1 MQSWERTDTNPTWRG
16 MNIMKRQ
23 VDELLNPKNTNGEPV
38 GRMFCSGPGLGKTEI
53 VAHAIKKF
61 DVSVKFLTP
70 KSAYGLAQVLWLNR
84 NKVIV
89 IDDSDEL
96 PKDNEAM
103 NIAKNAWGASRRV
116 VSPSTSHIQRNYD
129 FKLTGAVHPSGYK
142 KGEEMYNPSIP
153 DPEFTMGPKHRVIWL
168 SNLNYEDFQSTLRAA
183 QQAVFSGV
191 ASRVP
196 PRWINSEPQN
206 AFDYSIWM
214 VVVGD
219 MLRNHPMAGTGGFK
233 LDVAQDVLNFF
244 CTKAPYL
251 QELSP
256 RFVNRLAIIRQRER
270 DWQMEFAEMV
280 SEKVRYPGLIL
291 PQQVPQI
298 LAYKKAAKGVQTIQQ
313 PEPPKPYPDPDPP
326 VAAMAPLAD
335 RIKVNPALLDKLKA
349 MQAKAASARETNQ
362 QPDMKN
368 SDEKAAVEP
377 LCSRGVIA
385 LHKRR
390 NGNERDIV
398 MTPLWFAKEIIDYF
412 APNGF
417 VLDPSRGESRAFYD
431 QYPENVRKDWC
442 KVRENKNFFDW
453 HEPVDWVIGNT
464 PWSGHAFTAFLS
476 HSLKL
481 ANDVALLI
489 PSAMG
494 LTTKK
499 RIRIM
504 HQFGHGL
511 KEIVFYDWPK
521 EWQQFAFTLTV
532 HHWQRGWTGATQLT
546 NMMADKKLAA

>member
-168 SNLNYEDFQSTLRAA
+168 SNLNYEDYPSTLRPA
-183 QQAVFSGV
+183 QCAVFSGV

-196 PRWINSEPQN
+196 PRWINSEQQN
-206 AFDYSIWM
+206 VFDYSIWM
-214 VVVGD
+214 IVMGD
-219 MLRNHPMAGTGGFK
+219 MLRNHPMAGRGGFK

-244 CTKAPYL
+244 CTTAPYL

-256 RFVNRLAIIRQRER
+256 RFVNRLAITRHDQE
-270 DWQMEFAEMV
+270 DWQMKFSEMV
-280 SEKVRYPGLIL
+280 SEKVRHPGLIL

-298 LAYKKAAKGVQTIQQ
+298 LAYKKAQKGVQAIQQ
-313 PEPPKPYPDPDPP
+313 PEPKPDPKPEPP
-326 VAAMAPLAD
+326 VETLTD
-335 RIKVNPALLDKLKA
+335 RISMSATAKARIEAL
-349 MQAKAASARETNQ
+349 QAKAKAAREAKQ
-362 QPDMKN
+362 QPEPKS
-368 SDEKAAVEP
+368 SDEKATVEP
-377 LCSRGVIA
+377 LRRQAAVA
-385 LHKRR
+385 LHRKR
-390 NGNERDIV
+390 NGGARDIV

-412 APNGF
+412 APTGF

-431 QYPENVRKDWC
+431 QYPPDVKRDWC
-442 KVRENKNFFDW
+442 EVREDKDFFKW
-453 HEPVDWVIGNT
+453 HEPVDWIIGNT

-532 HHWQRGWTGATQLT
+532 HHWQRGWVGGTKMT
-546 NMMADKKLAA
+546 NLMTDKKRAA

>member
-1 MQSWERTDTNPTWRG
+1 MQSWERTEDNPTWRG
-16 MNIMKRQ
+16 FRIMRRQ
-23 VDELLNPKNTNGEPV
+23 VEEMLDPQNTNLEPI
-38 GRMFCSGPGLGKTEI
+38 GRMFCSAAGLGKTEI
-53 VAHAIKKF
+53 VAQAIKKF
-61 DVSVKFLTP
+61 GADAKWVAPKTP
-70 KSAYGLAQVLWLNR
+70 YGFVQALWSNR
-84 NKVIV
+84 NCILI
-89 IDDSDEL
+89 IDDADEM
-96 PKDNEAM
+96 PTKNEIM
-103 NIAKNAWGASRRV
+103 NLAKNAWGASRKV
-116 VSPSTSHIQRNYD
+116 VAPTTGKIAQNYE
-129 FKLTGAVHPSGYK
+129 FKLTGAVHLRGPLA
-142 KGEEMYNPSIP
+142 GEEMYNPSIP

-168 SNLNYEDFQSTLRAA
+168 SNRNYADYTTTLRPA
-183 QQAVFSGV
+183 QQAVFGGV
-191 ASRVP
+191 VSRVP
-196 PRWINSEPQN
+196 ARWINSDTQN
-206 AFDYSIWM
+206 VFDYCVWM
-214 VVVGD
+214 IVCGD
-219 MLRNHPMAGTGGFK
+219 VLRNQPVHGQGGFK
-233 LDVAQDVLNFF
+233 LDVVQDVLYFF

-251 QELSP
+251 KEISL
-256 RFVNRLAIIRQRER
+256 RMVNRLAGIRKRDF
-270 DWQMEFAEMV
+270 DWQLQFAEEV
-280 SEKVRYPGLIL
+280 LDEVQHPVLIL
-291 PQQVPQI
+291 PDKVPDI
-298 LAYKKAAKGVQTIQQ
+298 LAYKKAAKGVQIVRQ
-313 PEPPKPYPDPDPP
+313 PEPPKPYLDPDPP
-326 VAAMAPLAD
+326 VETLAD
-335 RIKVNPALLDKLKA
+335 RIKVNPAILDKLKA
-349 MQAKAASARETNQ
+349 MQAKAASARESTQ
-362 QPDMKN
+362 QAEPKN
-368 SDEKAAVEP
+368 PDEKPTAEPLRRQAAV
-377 LCSRGVIA
+377 A
-385 LHKRR
+385 LHRKR
-390 NGNERDIV
+390 NGGARDIV

-412 APNGF
+412 APTGF

-442 KVRENKNFFDW
+442 EVRENKNFFDW